1 MVELTLRSP
10 HPYAL
15 RELVTGALANE
26 TRLLQAGIQR
36 TQERLAAFEAQHQM
50 STTEFLL
57 RYANDELDEQLDL
70 IDWLGEARLLARLQE
85 KLAVIQDIRIEN

>member
-1 MVELTLRSP
+1 MVEITLRSSR
-10 HPYAL
+10 PYAL

-36 TQERLAAFEAQHQM
+36 TQERLAAFEAEHHM
-50 STTEFLL
+50 TTAEFLL